1 MSWILIGSND
11 CPSPEA
17 KEKNNDIIQGM
28 IHEIKQGYK
37 EYLCLDDSVV
47 TRDPSTNNGV
57 VTQEK
62 GPIQLHQ
69 QPPEQ
74 GYNVS

>member
-1 MSWILIGSND
+1 
-11 CPSPEA
+11 
-17 KEKNNDIIQGM
+17 M

-37 EYLCLDDSVV
+37 EYLCLDDSVI

-57 VTQEK
+57 VTAEK

-74 GYNVS
+74 GYNVSQQEIIAMNKELNANDAEF